1 MSPVEPDP
9 PFLLIVAGPNG
20 SGKSSAFHDT
30 EIEAFGQSVWLI
42 NPDVLALRI
51 RRVERTGLGA
61 ANLEAVRRI
70 EAWLESSIAAH
81 HTAGVETVLSTDK
94 YRRLVLRAKALR
106 FEIRL
111 VYVILD
117 APERNVERVR
127 LRVLK
132 GGHSVPRRKVIERYH
147 RSLAQLP
154 WFLREA
160 DRAWIFDN
168 SGAEPRLI
176 ARKAAG
182 VIELDPTALP
192 AIGEAVRSIQTN
204 QVPGEESPMRPSPRR
219 GRFPPSPDR

>member
-1 MSPVEPDP
+1 
-9 PFLLIVAGPNG
+9 LLIVAGPNG
-20 SGKSSAFHDT
+20 SGKSSAFHNT

-51 RRVERTGLGA
+51 RKVERTSLVA

-81 HTAGVETVLSTDK
+81 QTVGVETVLSTDK
-94 YRRLVLRAKALR
+94 YRRLVLQAKALR

-127 LRVLK
+127 LRVRK
-132 GGHSVPRRKVIERYH
+132 GGHAVPKRKIIERYH
-147 RSLAQLP
+147 RSLTQLP
-154 WFLREA
+154 WFLGEA

-168 SGAEPRLI
+168 SGAEPRLV
-176 ARKAAG
+176 ARKATG
-182 VIELDPTALP
+182 VIELDPDALP
-192 AIGEAVRSIQTN
+192 AIAQAVRSIQT
-204 QVPGEESPMRPSPRR
+204 G
-219 GRFPPSPDR
+219 